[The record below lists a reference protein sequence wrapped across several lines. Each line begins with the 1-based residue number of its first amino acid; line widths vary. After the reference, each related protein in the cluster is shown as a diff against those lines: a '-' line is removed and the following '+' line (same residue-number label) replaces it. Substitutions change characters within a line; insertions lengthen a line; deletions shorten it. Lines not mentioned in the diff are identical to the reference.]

1 MTIEVSPVQQ
11 SDWTDWNALWAG
23 YCYFY
28 KAPVSDSQTAL
39 TWRRILDPDHTISS
53 FIARQADGTAL
64 GIVTYLRHPSTWI
77 DVGDCY
83 LEDLFVLNTARGK
96 GVGRA
101 LIMAVKEAAKSA
113 GCERLYWNTNISN
126 TTARALYDK
135 LAGGEDGHVRY
146 RMAL

>member
-23 YCYFY
+23 YCDFY

-113 GCERLYWNTNISN
+113 
-126 TTARALYDK
+126 
-135 LAGGEDGHVRY
+135 
-146 RMAL
+146 